1 MHPALL
7 ITRYVFA
14 SRAIH
19 YTTISGIM
27 CTYIMRVLNGQARY
41 EIADTEYMGI
51 FHAVLHYRIGKRTK
65 KH

>member
-1 MHPALL
+1 MIAPN
-7 ITRYVFA
+7 
-14 SRAIH
+14 
-19 YTTISGIM
+19 
-27 CTYIMRVLNGQARY
+27 MRVLNGQARY

>member
-1 MHPALL
+1 MHIVKRTGHPNW
-7 ITRYVFA
+7 VM
-14 SRAIH
+14 S
-19 YTTISGIM
+19 
-27 CTYIMRVLNGQARY
+27 MRVLNGQARY